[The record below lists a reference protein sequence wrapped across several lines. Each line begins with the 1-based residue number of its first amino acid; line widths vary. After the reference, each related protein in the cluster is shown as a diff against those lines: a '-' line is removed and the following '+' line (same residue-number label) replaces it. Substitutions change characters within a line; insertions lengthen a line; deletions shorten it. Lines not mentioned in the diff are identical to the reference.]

1 MTRIEQEAS
10 AALARHQTF
19 DVVSMDVEGVKYWVK
34 RARKTGARSIH
45 RVAYAVLKH
54 PLLVPSL
61 VQSPQQALMH
71 ESSKLVRL
79 EQKGVNVPSVVTVN
93 ETFFILEDQ
102 GSSVL
107 NAIRNGEVTN
117 VPGLLEKVVEVLS
130 ALHVKGEFHGGA
142 QIKNFTCKEGK
153 VFALDFEEAFDKAI
167 PLEDLQFR
175 DLFLFLF
182 SLAKHRVEAD
192 YAKLIGLYEART
204 KKGMAKRVKALAGS
218 FGALARLAHTPLAQK
233 VLDQDSKSAFRL
245 LGILGT
251 LALKE
256 EA

>member
-107 NAIRNGEVTN
+107 NAIRNGEVTD
-117 VPGLLEKVVEVLS
+117 VSGLLEKVVEVLS

-142 QIKNFTCKEGK
+142 QIKNFTCKEG
-153 VFALDFEEAFDKAI
+153 
-167 PLEDLQFR
+167 
-175 DLFLFLF
+175 
-182 SLAKHRVEAD
+182 
-192 YAKLIGLYEART
+192 
-204 KKGMAKRVKALAGS
+204 
-218 FGALARLAHTPLAQK
+218 
-233 VLDQDSKSAFRL
+233 
-245 LGILGT
+245 
-251 LALKE
+251 
-256 EA
+256 